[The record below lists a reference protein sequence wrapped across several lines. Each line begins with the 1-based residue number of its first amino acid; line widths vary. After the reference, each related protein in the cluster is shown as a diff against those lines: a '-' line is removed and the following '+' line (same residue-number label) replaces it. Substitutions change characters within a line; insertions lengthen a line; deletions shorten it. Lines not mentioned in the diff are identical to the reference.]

1 MTEFFSGELL
11 YGEFLLL
18 IVVRMYLKVPSMAW
32 ISWISLAEMGMKKIP
47 STMTLFHSMMG

>member
-11 YGEFLLL
+11 YVEFLLL

-32 ISWISLAEMGMKKIP
+32 ISWISLAEMGMKKMAR
-47 STMTLFHSMMG
+47 TENG

>member
-11 YGEFLLL
+11 YVEFLLL